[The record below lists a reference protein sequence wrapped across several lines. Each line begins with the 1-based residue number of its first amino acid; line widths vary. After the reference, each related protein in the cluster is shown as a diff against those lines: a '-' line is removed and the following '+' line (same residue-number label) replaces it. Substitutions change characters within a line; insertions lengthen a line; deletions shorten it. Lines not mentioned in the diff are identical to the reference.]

1 MLGPIQVSDKG
12 TTITIPAAKER
23 ALLAALLANANRTV
37 TIDRLLEALWGE
49 QPPRTAVKTLQTY
62 VGHLRRHVGSRLR
75 YQPPGYVLQVGDG
88 ELDAWTFERLVAD
101 GRLAL
106 LRGDASVA
114 AGVLGDALAL
124 WRANAYQDVDA
135 EGAVAAELVRLEELR
150 LAAMEDWLEARLVGS
165 DHAAITAEL
174 EALVAQHP
182 MRERMWALL
191 MRALYLSGRQSDALR
206 AYQRARKR
214 LAEDM
219 GLEPGPELVAVEAAI
234 LSNEPSLAPAGTDR
248 PTGRYAT
255 TFDGFRIGYWTKGEG
270 SRDIVFCA
278 EVTMNLE
285 LLWDL
290 EETRPVVD
298 RLISMGRLVAIQR
311 RGTGIS
317 DREPGGLSSPDR
329 CVLDLD
335 AVLDDVGVER
345 ASLVGWGHG
354 GQVALEYAAARPERV
369 SSLALIN
376 AYARLAATPDH
387 PQGIHPES
395 LEQFVRYL
403 EGVWGS
409 DVPKYGI
416 FDPQV
421 ATDPAL
427 ISRFS
432 RFERLT
438 ASVPD
443 AFAMLR
449 ALNSFDVRDVVPA
462 AKCPALVAFLSGS
475 ITGQDNA
482 RYLADHLPEAEYV
495 ELPGHFVPMRGEARA
510 LADAL
515 ERFLRAPGRSE
526 ATPA

>member
-1 MLGPIQVSDKG
+1 MLGPVEVSENG
-12 TTITIPAAKER
+12 TTIGIPAAKER

-37 TIDRLLEALWGE
+37 TVDRLLDALWGE
-49 QPPRTAVKTLQTY
+49 QPPRTAIKTLQTY

-75 YQPPGYVLQVGDG
+75 HQAPGYVLDVGDD

-114 AGVLGDALAL
+114 VGVLGDALAL
-124 WRANAYQDVDA
+124 WRANAYED
-135 EGAVAAELVRLEELR
+135 VAAEGGVATELIRLEELR
-150 LAAMEDWLEARLVGS
+150 LAAMEDWLEARLLGGE
-165 DHAAITAEL
+165 HAATAAEL

-191 MRALYLSGRQSDALR
+191 MRALYLSGRQSEALR

-214 LAEDM
+214 LTEDM
-219 GLEPGPELVAVEAAI
+219 GLEPGPELRAVEAAI
-234 LSNEPSLAPAGTDR
+234 LSNEPALAPAGSDR
-248 PTGRYAT
+248 PSGRYAT
-255 TFDGFRIGYWTKGEG
+255 TSDGLRIGYWTKGEG
-270 SRDIVFCA
+270 SGDVVFCA

-298 RLISMGRLVAIQR
+298 RLISMGRLVAVQR

-317 DREPGGLSSPDR
+317 DREPKGLSSPDR

-335 AVLDDVGVER
+335 AVLDEVGVER
-345 ASLVGWGHG
+345 ASLIGWGHG
-354 GQVALEYAAARPERV
+354 GQVALAYAAARPERV
-369 SSLALIN
+369 RSVAVIN
-376 AYARLAATPDH
+376 GYARLEATPDH
-387 PQGIHPES
+387 PQGIPHEVLES
-395 LEQFVRYL
+395 FLHYV

-416 FDPQV
+416 FDPEV
-421 ATDPAL
+421 AADPAL

-443 AFAMLR
+443 AVAMLR

-462 AKCPALVAFLSGS
+462 VRCPALVAFLSGS
-475 ITGQDNA
+475 ITGPENA
-482 RYLADHLPEAEYV
+482 RYLADHLPEAQYV
-495 ELPGHFVPMRGEARA
+495 ELAGYFVPKTGEARA

-515 ERFLRAPGRSE
+515 ERFLRAQERRE